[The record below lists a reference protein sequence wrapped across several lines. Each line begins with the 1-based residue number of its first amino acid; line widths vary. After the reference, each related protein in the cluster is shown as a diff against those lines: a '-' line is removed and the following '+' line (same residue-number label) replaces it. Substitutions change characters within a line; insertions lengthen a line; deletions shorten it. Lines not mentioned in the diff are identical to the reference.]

1 MFSEFCSFG
10 SALCQ
15 SHRRKHRHRQ
25 IEKIGVGGA
34 QCHLPNKGTPD
45 RGKESSNYLYSN
57 RKRTTAAAKWKS
69 GEGWREIFIISFPQQ
84 FLCGI
89 RIECILPRKLSLPE
103 KGCWCGWWECPECGH
118 FHVGAG
124 GWSGGRS
131 PEVLVQRCFAGK
143 GPGMQLWSWPPPPS
157 PGTNGSEHR
166 KSPSRACQRLTPTP
180 PPSTQGHRHENLERL
195 AEADNMSNAHNTC
208 PVAHWETQRQRRHP
222 HALTVPVKCSLNPIK
237 VLVHAQNGMKDYEKY
252 LYA

>member
-1 MFSEFCSFG
+1 MFSEFCSFR

-15 SHRRKHRHRQ
+15 SHRRKHQHRQ

-89 RIECILPRKLSLPE
+89 WVECILPRKLSLPE

-131 PEVLVQRCFAGK
+131 PEVLVQRCCAGK

-166 KSPSRACQRLTPTP
+166 KSPSRGCQRLTPTLPLNIGTP
-180 PPSTQGHRHENLERL
+180 PWKPWALSWSRQHVQCTQHLPCSSVGKRKDSEGTYMLWQSQ
-195 AEADNMSNAHNTC
+195 SNA
-208 PVAHWETQRQRRHP
+208 V
-222 HALTVPVKCSLNPIK
+222 
-237 VLVHAQNGMKDYEKY
+237 
-252 LYA
+252 